1 MKSKFDV
8 TIFQN
13 GDVDILHASI
23 YYELWKDYETFKN
36 RALTQKEKGTE
47 KGMFLARRYERTAVQ
62 SLFTFFVSV
71 VDAWMTQIIQQHPE
85 YTSISHGTM
94 QEKCDAILEYAFLC
108 TYTDTEYDGE
118 KLNAYVKRYE
128 RHDIAL
134 IEYITYDM
142 LCDIEGKMLT
152 FFTLIEA
159 LTELKRFPEP
169 DKSTKDL
176 VNSLGDLAR
185 GVSF

>member
-8 TIFQN
+8 TIFHN

-36 RALTQKEKGTE
+36 RAVRQKEKGTE
-47 KGMFLARRYERTAVQ
+47 KGEFLARRYERTAVQ

-71 VDAWMTQIIQQHPE
+71 VDAWMTQIVIQHPE
-85 YTSISHGTM
+85 YSSITRGTVI
-94 QEKCDAILEYAFLC
+94 EKCRAIQEYAFLC

-118 KLNAYVKRYE
+118 KLEAYVERYE
-128 RHDIAL
+128 HHDISL
-134 IEYITYDM
+134 IEYISYDI
-142 LCDIEGKMLT
+142 LCDVEGKMLT

-159 LTELKRFPEP
+159 LTELTRFPEP
-169 DKSTKDL
+169 DKTTKDL

-185 GVSF
+185 GVT